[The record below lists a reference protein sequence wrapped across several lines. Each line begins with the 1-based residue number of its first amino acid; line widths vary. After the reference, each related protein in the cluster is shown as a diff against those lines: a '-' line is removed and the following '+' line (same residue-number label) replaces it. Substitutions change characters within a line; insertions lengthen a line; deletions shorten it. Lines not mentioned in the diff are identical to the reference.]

1 LGNLLNSKHI
11 EYIHKVHLRVDVV
24 QGFDDILHLG
34 LALDHDVLAMVLT
47 NFYSQYKSIEPWLK
61 RRDPKPNPDVEY
73 HQTPE
78 QRQLLD
84 GLYECILCACCSTS
98 CPSYWW
104 NPEYYYGPAVLQ
116 QAYRWIVDSR
126 DQFREERLAFL
137 NDTMR
142 LYRCHGIM
150 NCTQC
155 CPKGLD
161 PAKSIEQLKQFI
173 AEEYNP
179 DWQTKAADEMKE
191 NINRAGGY
199 SYA

>member
-1 LGNLLNSKHI
+1 
-11 EYIHKVHLRVDVV
+11 
-24 QGFDDILHLG
+24 
-34 LALDHDVLAMVLT
+34 
-47 NFYSQYKSIEPWLK
+47 
-61 RRDPKPNPDVEY
+61 
-73 HQTPE
+73 
-78 QRQLLD
+78 
-84 GLYECILCACCSTS
+84 
-98 CPSYWW
+98 
-104 NPEYYYGPAVLQ
+104 
-116 QAYRWIVDSR
+116 
-126 DQFREERLAFL
+126 
-137 NDTMR
+137 
-142 LYRCHGIM
+142 M